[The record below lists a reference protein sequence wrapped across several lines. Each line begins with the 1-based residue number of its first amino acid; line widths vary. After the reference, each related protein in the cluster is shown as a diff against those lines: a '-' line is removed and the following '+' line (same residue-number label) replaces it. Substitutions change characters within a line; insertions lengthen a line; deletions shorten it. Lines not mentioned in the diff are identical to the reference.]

1 MGRPLPGVGLKI
13 SEEGEILWK
22 GDGIFLGYYK
32 DPQKTAEV
40 LVDGWWHS
48 GDAGYLDE
56 DGHIIYLD
64 RMSDLRELI
73 GGIKYPPQHIEARLK
88 FSPYIK
94 DVIAAG
100 GKGIPYVV
108 ALVQIDFDSVGKWAE
123 RHHIAYTTF
132 TDLSQKKEVYDLIEN
147 EIKVLNQSL
156 PERTRIRKFICLHK
170 ELDPDEE
177 ELTRTRKL
185 RREFL
190 EKKYSDL
197 LNAISEGKDSFL
209 AKSEIKYRDG
219 SRGETTTLVR
229 IKTLF

>member
-1 MGRPLPGVGLKI
+1 VGFKI
-13 SEEGEILWK
+13 SEEGEILWS
-22 GDGIFLGYYK
+22 GESVFSGYYK
-32 DPQKTAEV
+32 APEKTAEV
-40 LVDGWWHS
+40 LKNGWLHS
-48 GDAGYLDE
+48 GDAGYVDG

-64 RMSDLRELI
+64 RMSDLRELT
-73 GGIKYPPQHIEARLK
+73 GGVKYAPQHIEARLK

-100 GKGIPYVV
+100 EKGLPYVV
-108 ALVQIDFDSVGKWAE
+108 ALVQIDFGSVGKWAE

-132 TDLSQKKEVYDLIEN
+132 ADLSQKGEVYDLIEN

-156 PERTRIRKFICLHK
+156 PETTRVKKFICLHK

-197 LNAISEGKDSFL
+197 LRAISEGRDSFL